1 MYIYIQHIYTDLKG
15 SLAGE
20 ALEDDGAEGPEVCLP
35 VVLQRH
41 DHFRGLNK
49 VIDQIRFFQY

>member
-1 MYIYIQHIYTDLKG
+1 MLQQHIYTDLKG

-49 VIDQIRFFQY
+49 VIDHMRFFQY